1 MAGKS
6 KAPGK
11 DYYSSSGWDESAW
24 VDVIAIEYESLIDA
38 YPFDEVLDSN
48 SGESPK
54 RLLDIGC
61 GTGIFP
67 RFLDPRLT
75 DTTSLLCDLLD
86 ISAESLRAAEKVF
99 GELKHFEVDE
109 LFNMS
114 IEEIPALL
122 STEAKSYEVIWT
134 IHSLTTVDQ
143 TQMKEVFQHLRKLLA
158 PGGHFFIYQ
167 LTAESSYQALH
178 QSYAQAIGL
187 SAPAI
192 PYMQF
197 EDSLNILE
205 EMDWPADVHELAF
218 PHQIAK
224 SDGPRLEAYLQ
235 KVVLDSSI
243 NAIELFGEELEN
255 YLQGDEF
262 VFPQTVNLIVLQ
274 K

>member
-1 MAGKS
+1 LAS
-6 KAPGK
+6 QSQAPGK
-11 DYYSSSGWDESAW
+11 DYYSHSGWDETTW
-24 VDVIAIEYESLIDA
+24 VDVIAIEYESLIGA
-38 YPFDEVLDSN
+38 YPFDETLHSL
-48 SGESPK
+48 SAKLPA

-75 DTTSLLCDLLD
+75 AETSLQCDLLD

-122 STEAKSYEVIWT
+122 SADEKNYDVIWA

-143 TQMKEVFQHLRKLLA
+143 TQMKAVFQHLRNLLA
-158 PGGHFFIYQ
+158 PGGSLFIYQ
-167 LTAESSYQALH
+167 LTADSSYQALH
-178 QSYAQAIGL
+178 QNYAKAMGL

-197 EDSLNILE
+197 EDSLNLLNEIA
-205 EMDWPADVHELAF
+205 WPAEVRELAF
-218 PHQIAK
+218 PHRVAK
-224 SDGPRLEAYLQ
+224 EEGATLEAYLQ

-243 NAIELFGEELEN
+243 NARKLFGEELEK
-255 YLQGDEF
+255 YLQGDEY